1 MSSYK
6 LPDGREVDS
15 LAEFEKYMKSA
26 NITVASDYSDQCMQN
41 IRYNLEK
48 AEKDEAFLDFV
59 QAYKKLIWSKK
70 CRN

>member
-1 MSSYK
+1 MSEYIM
-6 LPDGREVDS
+6 PDGRKTES

-26 NITVASDYSDQCMQN
+26 NITVASDFSAQCMQN
-41 IRYNLEK
+41 IRYNKEK

-59 QAYKKLIWSKK
+59 QAYKKLVWSKK